1 MYVEITSL
9 SNVQTFISI
18 KADIS
23 DQDDVI
29 CNVGNGD
36 VILVRHPNK
45 LFMSYYGLSSSAKFF
60 INTWYSTYILAI
72 QN

>member
-9 SNVQTFISI
+9 SNVQAFVSI

-23 DQDDVI
+23 DPDSVI

-36 VILVRHPNK
+36 TILLRHPNK
-45 LFMSYYGLSSSAKFF
+45 LFMSY
-60 INTWYSTYILAI
+60 
-72 QN
+72 